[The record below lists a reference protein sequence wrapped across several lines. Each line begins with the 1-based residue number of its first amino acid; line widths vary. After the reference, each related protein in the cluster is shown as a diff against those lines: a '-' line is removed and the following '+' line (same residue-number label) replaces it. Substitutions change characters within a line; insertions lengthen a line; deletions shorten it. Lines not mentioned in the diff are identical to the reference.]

1 MKFTQETE
9 FNGYAIHRYGPGEVT
24 LAAPGSL
31 EELTLNEPF
40 LLSGARLDRDWAPG
54 GFEGLDE
61 THLTLLLKDEPEL
74 VLLGTGER
82 QRFPAPALLAPLFAA
97 GVGVEVMDS
106 GAACRTYNI
115 LLGEGRRVAAGII
128 L

>member
-61 THLTLLLKDEPEL
+61 TQLALLLKDEPEL